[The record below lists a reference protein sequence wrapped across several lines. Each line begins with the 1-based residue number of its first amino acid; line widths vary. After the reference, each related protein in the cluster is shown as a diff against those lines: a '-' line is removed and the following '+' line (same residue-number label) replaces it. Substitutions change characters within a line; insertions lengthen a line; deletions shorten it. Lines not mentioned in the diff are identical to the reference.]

1 MRLDPARGRSP
12 QGIERG
18 TGSDTGRE
26 EALSALPSVSLTAQA
41 VADLVGGRLSGPGD
55 VALRRCRS
63 LETAEPDAL
72 AMATGG
78 RWAAALAATHA
89 GAVLVPAALEGGP
102 GPATRIIVRD
112 PARAM
117 VVAAGFLHPEPGL
130 GPHVATTVRF
140 GAGTVP
146 PVDASIGAYVVLGAG
161 VVLGA
166 RVRLGAHVVIEDGV
180 VLGDDVRL
188 DAHVVVHHGS
198 RLGDRVWCKA
208 GAVIGGAGFGFVSD
222 AAGHT
227 RVPQVGGCILED
239 DVQVGSCSCIDRG
252 SLDDTVIGQGS
263 KLDNHVHVG
272 HNVRMGHNCLLMAGV
287 GVSGSTVLGHRVVM
301 AGQSGV
307 AGHLTL
313 GDDVKVGAKSAV
325 ISSVEAGMSVSGYP
339 ARPHREFLKALAALY
354 RLAPHHDALERLAAE
369 RRDA

>member
-1 MRLDPARGRSP
+1 M
-12 QGIERG
+12 
-18 TGSDTGRE
+18 
-26 EALSALPSVSLTAQA
+26 TAQA

-63 LETAEPDAL
+63 LEAAEPDAL

-78 RWAAALAATHA
+78 RYVAALALTQA
-89 GAVLVPAALEGGP
+89 GAVLVTEALALEP
-102 GPATRIIVRD
+102 GPATRIVVRD

-117 VVAAGFLHPEPGL
+117 ALVATVLHPQTTSSSRI
-130 GPHVATTVRF
+130 ATTAQI
-140 GAGTVP
+140 GHGTALP
-146 PVDASIGAYVVLGAG
+146 ADAQVGAYAVIGDD

-166 RVRLGAHVVIEDGV
+166 RVRIGPHVVIEDGAI
-180 VLGDDVRL
+180 LGDDVHL
-188 DAHVVVHHGS
+188 DAHVVVHAGS
-198 RLGDRVWCKA
+198 ELGARVWCKA
-208 GAVIGGAGFGFVSD
+208 GAIIGGAGFGFVSD

-239 DVQVGSCSCIDRG
+239 DVEVGSCSCVDRG
-252 SLDDTVIGQGS
+252 SLGDTVIGRGS

-272 HNVRMGHNCLLMAGV
+272 HNVRMGTDCLLMAGV
-287 GVSGSTVLGHRVVM
+287 GVSGSTVIGNRVVL

-325 ISSVEAGMSVSGYP
+325 ISSVASGMSVSGYP
-339 ARPHREFLKALAALY
+339 ARPHREFLRALAALY
-354 RLAPHHDALERLAAE
+354 RLAPHHEALEELASE
-369 RRDA
+369 REDG